1 MASDISKYSQNI
13 DTNFPV
19 KGQDNPSQGFR
30 DNFAQIRLA
39 LDTAATEISSV
50 QYLYTATSYVLPK
63 ATDEVLGGIKVGSN
77 ITVSDGVISVAA
89 PYSLPTASTT
99 TQGGVIIGDNITVLG
114 DGTISVATPYVL
126 TTATTSTLGGVAIG
140 SGLVIDEVT
149 GILDLDLPLATSN
162 TLGGVIV
169 GENLEITTGTISFNT
184 STLVETAVR
193 ISSTATTST
202 LGGVKIGANINAAID
217 GTISVA
223 TPYVLPNATTSTAGG
238 VKVGTGINLSSGTI
252 SVTPYTLPIASVIQ
266 LGGIIPDGTSVS
278 VSAEGILSQVPY
290 VLPTAA
296 PTLLGGIK
304 VGNNLNIDGSGFLS
318 VTHSTATTVAA
329 GIVKVGNNLHAD
341 GDGTLSVSNP
351 YVLSSYTTA
360 TLNTIVS
367 TQTGA
372 MVYVSNAP
380 GGAQPCYF
388 VGAPTNTWFTVNGR
402 LRVV

>member
-39 LDTAATEISSV
+39 LDTAANEISSV

-63 ATDEVLGGIKVGSN
+63 ATDEVLGGVKIGSN
-77 ITVSDGVISVAA
+77 ITVSDGVISVAT
-89 PYSLPTASTT
+89 PYVLPVSNTT
-99 TQGGVIIGDNITVLG
+99 TLGGVIIGDNIQVLG
-114 DGTISVATPYVL
+114 DGTISVAAPYVL
-126 TTATTSTLGGVAIG
+126 TTATTSTLGGVVVG
-140 SGLVIDEVT
+140 SGLVINPVS
-149 GILDLDLPLATSN
+149 GVLDLDLPIGSTS
-162 TLGGVIV
+162 TFGGLKV
-169 GENLEITTGTISFNT
+169 GANLVVTTGTISFNT
-184 STLVETAVR
+184 GTLVGTAVR
-193 ISSTATTST
+193 VASTATTST
-202 LGGVKIGANINAAID
+202 LGGVKIGANVSISGD

-223 TPYVLPNATTSTAGG
+223 TPYTLPNATTSTLGG
-238 VKVGTGINLSSGTI
+238 VKIGTGINLNSGTI
-252 SVTPYTLPIASVIQ
+252 SVTPYTLPIASLVQ
-266 LGGIIPDGTSVS
+266 LGGIVPDGTTVS
-278 VSAEGILSQVPY
+278 VSPEGVLSQVPY

-296 PTLLGGIK
+296 TTVLGGIK
-304 VGNNLNIDGSGFLS
+304 VGNNLTMSGGGFLN
-318 VTHSTATTVAA
+318 VTHSTATTAAA
-329 GIVKVGNNLHAD
+329 GIIKVGTNLHAD
-341 GDGTLSVSNP
+341 GDGTVSVANP

-372 MVYVSNAP
+372 MVFVSNAP
-380 GGAQPCYF
+380 GGAQPCYY

>member
-50 QYLYTATSYVLPK
+50 QYLYTASSYVLPK
-63 ATDEVLGGIKVGSN
+63 ATDQVIGGVKVGSN
-77 ITVSDGVISVAA
+77 ITVADGVISVAA

-99 TQGGVIIGDNITVLG
+99 TQGGVKIGNNITVLG

-126 TTATTSTLGGVAIG
+126 TTATTSTLGGVLIG
-140 SGLVIDEVT
+140 RGLKIDGT
-149 GILDLDLPLATSN
+149 ALLSLDLPLGSTS
-162 TLGGVIV
+162 TVGGLKV
-169 GENLEITTGTISFNT
+169 GANLVVTTGTISFNT
-184 STLVETAVR
+184 STLVETAVKVV
-193 ISSTATTST
+193 STATTST
-202 LGGVKIGANINAAID
+202 LGGVKIGANINASLD

-223 TPYVLPNATTSTAGG
+223 NPYVLPNATTSTLGG
-238 VKVGTGINLSSGTI
+238 VKIGTGINLSSGTI
-252 SVTPYTLPIASVIQ
+252 SVTPYTLPIAGIQ
-266 LGGIIPDGTSVS
+266 LGGVIPDGTTVS
-278 VSAEGILSQVPY
+278 VSPEGILSQVPY

-296 PTLLGGIK
+296 TTVLGGIK
-304 VGNNLNIDGSGFLS
+304 VGNNLSMSGGGFLN

-329 GIVKVGNNLHAD
+329 GIVKVGTNLDAH
-341 GDGTLSVSNP
+341 GDGTLSVANP

-372 MVYVSNAP
+372 MVFVSNAP
-380 GGAQPCYF
+380 GGAQPCYY
-388 VGAPTNTWFTVNGR
+388 VGAPTNTWFTINGR

>member
-63 ATDEVLGGIKVGSN
+63 ATDQVLGGVKVGSN

-89 PYSLPTASTT
+89 PYSLPTASTA
-99 TQGGVIIGDNITVLG
+99 TQGGVKIGNNITVLG

-126 TTATTSTLGGVAIG
+126 TTATTSTLGGVLVG
-140 SGLVIDEVT
+140 SGLAIT
-149 GILDLDLPLATSN
+149 GDAVLNLDLPLASTS
-162 TLGGVIV
+162 TLGGVKI
-169 GENLEITTGTISFNT
+169 GGNLVITTGTLSFNT
-184 STLVETAVR
+184 GTLVETAVR

-202 LGGVKIGANINAAID
+202 LGGVKIGANINAALD

-223 TPYVLPNATTSTAGG
+223 TPFVLPNATTSTLGG

-252 SVTPYTLPIASVIQ
+252 SVTPYTLPIASGIQ
-266 LGGIIPDGTSVS
+266 LGGVIPDGTTVSVS
-278 VSAEGILSQVPY
+278 VEGILSQVPY

-296 PTLLGGIK
+296 TTVLGGIK
-304 VGNNLNIDGSGFLS
+304 VGNNLSMSGGGFLN

>member
-39 LDTAATEISSV
+39 LDTAANEISSV

-63 ATDEVLGGIKVGSN
+63 ATDQVLGGVKVGDN
-77 ITVSDGVISVAA
+77 ITVTDGVISVAT
-89 PYSLPTASTT
+89 PYTLPVANSGTL
-99 TQGGVIIGDNITVLG
+99 GGVIIGDNIDVLG
-114 DGTISVATPYVL
+114 DGTISVAAPFVL
-126 TTATTSTLGGVAIG
+126 NTATTSTIGGVAVG
-140 SGLVIDEVT
+140 AGLAIT
-149 GILDLDLPLATSN
+149 GDGLLDLDLPLATSS

-169 GENLEITTGTISFNT
+169 GKNLEITTGTISFNT

-202 LGGVKIGANINAAID
+202 LGGVKIGENVSISGD

-223 TPYVLPNATTSTAGG
+223 TPYTLPNATTSTLGG
-238 VKVGTGINLSSGTI
+238 VKIGTGINLSSGTI
-252 SVTPYTLPIASVIQ
+252 SVTPYTLPIASISQ
-266 LGGIIPDGTSVS
+266 LGGVVPDGTTINVS
-278 VSAEGILSQVPY
+278 PEGIISQIPY

-296 PTLLGGIK
+296 PTQLGGIK
-304 VGNNLNIDGSGFLS
+304 VGNNLSVDGSGFLS
-318 VTHSTATTVAA
+318 VTHNTATSVTA
-329 GIVKVGNNLHAD
+329 GIIKIGTNLHSD
-341 GDGTLSVSNP
+341 GDGTISVANP
-351 YVLSSYTTA
+351 YVLSSYTTS

-372 MVYVSNAP
+372 MVFVSNAP
-380 GGAQPCYF
+380 GGAQPCYY

>member
-126 TTATTSTLGGVAIG
+126 TTATTSTLGGVLVG
-140 SGLVIDEVT
+140 SGLAIT
-149 GILDLDLPLATSN
+149 GNAILNLDLPLASTSI
-162 TLGGVIV
+162 LGGVKI
-169 GENLEITTGTISFNT
+169 GENLVITTGTLSFNT
-184 STLVETAVR
+184 GTLVETAVR

-223 TPYVLPNATTSTAGG
+223 NPYVLPNATTSTAGG

-296 PTLLGGIK
+296 PTQLGGIK
-304 VGNNLNIDGSGFLS
+304 VGNNLSIDGSGFLS

-329 GIVKVGNNLHAD
+329 GVVKVGNNLHAD

-360 TLNTIVS
+360 TLNTIIS